1 MIVRIL
7 PQPSDQLDVSSCL
20 PRKRKWCSIAICPI
34 ETDWPFENFTKF
46 QSLPLCDLSRFN
58 YQTFTPETRSSI
70 SLMIINI
77 PFCREQS
84 NVYAPSPLHK
94 SLQFETRFK
103 PFNLNLTVITANQFG
118 RRCFTHPNDF
128 MTFHGD
134 WILTHSLMSEE
145 LCFALHRAM
154 TTSWREKKNHFTLR
168 ERKIL
173 QWFSILSIQTRVLI
187 MLLLEVGSA
196 F

>member
-1 MIVRIL
+1 MLVSQTNPVVAGLFSYVLKNAFFCSNKFAQVI
-7 PQPSDQLDVSSCL
+7 DVGHVSENVL
-20 PRKRKWCSIAICPI
+20 YYLLIQMFRVVCPGNVSNTVSQFVLLKP
-34 ETDWPFENFTKF
+34 TDHLTDFTKF
-46 QSLPLCDLSRFN
+46 QSLLLSDLSRFN

-84 NVYAPSPLHK
+84 MFTHRHLCTNLCILK
-94 SLQFETRFK
+94 QLETRFK

-134 WILTHSLMSEE
+134 
-145 LCFALHRAM
+145 
-154 TTSWREKKNHFTLR
+154 
-168 ERKIL
+168 
-173 QWFSILSIQTRVLI
+173 
-187 MLLLEVGSA
+187 
-196 F
+196 